1 MKIKGVIMM
10 MALSS
15 MSMTAL
21 AQSPLRSGIDLTDLH
36 QQVNPGED
44 FYDYACG
51 GWMQKNP
58 LPAAYS
64 RYGSFDRLAEDNNKR
79 INGILKE
86 LQEKTYP
93 QGSVEQKLS
102 DLYKLAMDSA
112 RREKE
117 GLAPAMGIIRK
128 MEAAKTV
135 DQLFAIQLEMMSYG
149 DAEFFYAYLGAD
161 DKNASQ
167 NILNI
172 SQEVLPSVRK
182 TTIWRRMRLPRKSVR
197 AISSTSCVCSNSSVS
212 RKGLRR
218 RK

>member
-1 MKIKGVIMM
+1 MM
-10 MALSS
+10 IALSS
-15 MSMTAL
+15 LSTASV
-21 AQSPLRSGIDLTDLH
+21 AQAAQRSGIDLTDLN
-36 QQVNPGED
+36 QQVKPGED

-79 INGILKE
+79 INVILKE

-112 RREKE
+112 RREQD
-117 GLAPAMGIIRK
+117 GLTPVMGLIQK
-128 MEAAKTV
+128 MESAKTTA
-135 DQLFAIQLEMMSYG
+135 QLFDIQLEMMPYG
-149 DAEFFYAYLGAD
+149 DSEFFRAYIGAD
-161 DKNASQ
+161 DKNAIR

-172 SQEVLPSVRK
+172 YQGDAGAE
-182 TTIWRRMRLPRKSVR
+182 RLL
-197 AISSTSCVCSNSSVS
+197 S
-212 RKGLRR
+212 RDG
-218 RK
+218 